1 LLIPG
6 ETPLEDG
13 GVDYDKLAH
22 YEMSGGDIKS
32 AIFRAA
38 ARAALRTTKD
48 RLLKMSDLEESC
60 KEEIDKLGTRTS
72 FRRQDSSTDSMY
84 N

>member
-38 ARAALRTTKD
+38 ARAALTVGQ
-48 RLLKMSDLEESC
+48 LK
-60 KEEIDKLGTRTS
+60 ITW
-72 FRRQDSSTDSMY
+72 
-84 N
+84 